1 MEFSFMSTMSIKA
14 LFGSLLVLL
23 RNWKELKRDTFSV
36 SKTVSWFL
44 KKQEASSP
52 QLKQVFV

>member
-14 LFGSLLVLL
+14 LFGPLLVLL

-36 SKTVSWFL
+36 SKTVPGFL
-44 KKQEASSP
+44 KNKKPAHLS
-52 QLKQVFV
+52 